1 MAAFLTTTSDTIGEV
16 NAFVQYFED
25 HIPNLISF
33 GLKVIAAIVIF
44 FVGRF
49 LIRQLLKLIS
59 HSLTRANVD
68 VGVRQFTDSLLRVV
82 LYILLLI
89 VIATQFGFDATSVAA
104 IITSCGIAIGLALQG
119 SLSNFAGGILILVLK
134 PFVVGDYIIEQE
146 SGYEGTVQEIQLF
159 YTKLTTVDNRTVVI
173 PNGNLSNNSLIN
185 ATDMKERQLDLKVN
199 IAYSADITKAK
210 EVLQT
215 VLDEDEGILD
225 DQPKNVFVS
234 DLGDSAVVMGLR
246 AWVPTEDYFPVRWRI
261 LEEVKL
267 TLDKYG
273 IEIPYPQ
280 VMVHTADE

>member
-1 MAAFLTTTSDTIGEV
+1 MAALLTNTNDAIGEV
-16 NAFVQYFED
+16 NAFVQYFEE

-49 LIRQLLKLIS
+49 LIRHILRLVS

-68 VGVRQFTDSLLRVV
+68 LGVRQFADSLLRVV
-82 LYILLLI
+82 LYVLLLI
-89 VIATQFGFDATSVAA
+89 LIATQFGFDATSVAA
-104 IITSCGIAIGLALQG
+104 VITSCGIAIGLALQG
-119 SLSNFAGGILILVLK
+119 SLSNFAGGILILALK

-146 SGYEGTVQEIQLF
+146 NSYEGTVQEIQLF

-185 ATDMKERQLDLKVN
+185 ATGMKERQLDLKVN
-199 IAYSADITKAK
+199 IAYSADIGKAK

-215 VLDEDEGILD
+215 ILDEDTGILD
-225 DQPKNVFVS
+225 DRPKNVFVS

-246 AWVPTEDYFPVRWRI
+246 AWVPTSDYFPVRWRV
-261 LEEVKL
+261 LEKVKL
-267 TLDKYG
+267 GLDENG

-280 VMVHTADE
+280 VTVHQADK

>member
-185 ATDMKERQLDLKVN
+185 ATGMKERQLDLKVN